1 MKKSVKLLALAFVML
16 LFSGCMKARTDIT
29 VNSNGSIDYTY
40 TVAMSTKVQES
51 MKGYGNS
58 SDDDSTGTSSNATLT
73 EEQKEEAKKHGFDI
87 QDYDKDGFKGY
98 TVTKHFNSID
108 EVSTEDD
115 ITSTTALSQED
126 NIKMFT
132 VKKGFLKNKYIAKVT
147 FDSEKESNESTKQY
161 DKEQYKEYFEGLDIS
176 YNITLPSNAIS
187 SNATSVD
194 GKTLSWDLTKF
205 DKEKIEFEF
214 EVLNTN
220 NLIMLIGGIC
230 AVVAIV
236 IGVVVLVIKK
246 KKATK

>member
-58 SDDDSTGTSSNATLT
+58 SDDSTGTSSNATLT

-87 QDYDKDGFKGY
+87 QVYDKDGFKGY
-98 TVTKHFNSID
+98 TITKHFNSID
-108 EVSTEDD
+108 EVSSEDEVV
-115 ITSTTALSQED
+115 STTALSQVD
-126 NIKMFT
+126 NIKLFT
-132 VKKGFLKNKYIAKVT
+132 VKKGFLKNTYVAKVT

-161 DKEQYKEYFEGLDIS
+161 DQEQYKEYFEGLDIS
-176 YNITLPSNAIS
+176 YNITLPTTAKS
-187 SNATSVD
+187 SNATNVD
-194 GKTLSWDLTKF
+194 GKKLSWDLTKF
-205 DKEKIEFEF
+205 DKERIEFEF

-230 AVVAIV
+230 VVVAIV

>member
-1 MKKSVKLLALAFVML
+1 MKKSIKLLALAFIML

-29 VNSNGSIDYTY
+29 VNSNGSLDYTY

-51 MKGYGNS
+51 MKNYGD
-58 SDDDSTGTSSNATLT
+58 SDDDSTQTNGTLT

-115 ITSTTALSQED
+115 ITSTTALSQVD
-126 NIKMFT
+126 NIKLFT
-132 VKKGFLKNKYIAKVT
+132 VKKGFLKNTYIAKVT
-147 FDSEKESNESTKQY
+147 FDSEKDSNESTKQY
-161 DKEQYKEYFEGLDIS
+161 DQEQYKEYFEGLDIS
-176 YNITLPSNAIS
+176 YNITLPTNAKS
-187 SNATSVD
+187 SNATNVD
-194 GKTLSWDLTKF
+194 GKKLSWDLTKF

-214 EVLNTN
+214 EMLNTN
-220 NLIMLIGGIC
+220 NLIILIGGIC

-236 IGVVVLVIKK
+236 CGVVVLVLKK
-246 KKATK
+246 KKANK